1 MMLMCAYNQNM
12 LGAIKSGD
20 DSGKIINELPED
32 VNAFSNNLK
41 DEILPIHDTMKMTNN
56 NSFKPYVDGGR
67 SLSEIT
73 IPCC

>member
-41 DEILPIHDTMKMTNN
+41 DEILPIHDTM
-56 NSFKPYVDGGR
+56 
-67 SLSEIT
+67 EE
-73 IPCC
+73 